1 MLVDQRQTTRKIL
14 RAKAVVAMDGAKP
27 APARTIDVGPTGMS
41 VTMGHMV
48 PSGQMGQVSFE
59 MFVDGKPVIISCRS
73 KVTYCIFSG
82 DDVKVGLQFI
92 SPDAA
97 AVAAIGK
104 FMR

>member
-1 MLVDQRQTTRKIL
+1 MLVDQRQSNRKIL
-14 RAKAVVAMDGAKP
+14 RAKAVVVMDGAAA
-27 APARTIDVGPTGMS
+27 APARTIDLGPTGMS
-41 VTMGHMV
+41 VTMSQMV

-59 MFVDGKPVIISCRS
+59 MFVDGKSVVISCRS

-92 SPDAA
+92 NPDAA
-97 AVAAIGK
+97 VVAAIGK

>member
-1 MLVDQRQTTRKIL
+1 
-14 RAKAVVAMDGAKP
+14 
-27 APARTIDVGPTGMS
+27 MS
-41 VTMGHMV
+41 VTMSHMV
-48 PSGQMGQVSFE
+48 PSGQLGQISFE

-92 SPDAA
+92 NPDAA

>member
-1 MLVDQRQTTRKIL
+1 ME
-14 RAKAVVAMDGAKP
+14 GAKP
-27 APARTIDVGPTGMS
+27 APARTIDLGPTGMS

-48 PSGQMGQVSFE
+48 PSGQVGQVSFE
-59 MFVDGKPVIISCRS
+59 I
-73 KVTYCIFSG
+73 G

-92 SPDAA
+92 NPDAA